1 MLKGGTRRSRGRGP
15 RAKLIASSQTT
26 HGDYRG
32 AQTVGRD
39 QIFIIKGWF
48 CKGRSDTCTR
58 RSKKLIRRQL
68 FNAFMVGR
76 GLIRRCPKIWVV
88 NVLLRGTEVV
98 VFSGFISLLKI
109 FFRGSVSR
117 FLMMVQIWVSYR
129 NVYSVKIDKRWRS
142 RARLRIWT
150 YW

>member
-48 CKGRSDTCTR
+48 CKGCSDTCAR

-98 VFSGFISLLKI
+98 VFYFTFEFIFSSDCVFLVLR
-109 FFRGSVSR
+109 FFI
-117 FLMMVQIWVSYR
+117 MVK
-129 NVYSVKIDKRWRS
+129 N
-142 RARLRIWT
+142 
-150 YW
+150 